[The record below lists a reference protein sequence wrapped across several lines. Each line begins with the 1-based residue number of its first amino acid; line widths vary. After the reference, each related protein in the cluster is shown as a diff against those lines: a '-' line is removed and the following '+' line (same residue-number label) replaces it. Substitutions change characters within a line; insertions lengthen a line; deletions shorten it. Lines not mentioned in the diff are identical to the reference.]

1 MERGRQGGVG
11 EEGLAQVYMRR
22 MTCMSECYAA
32 RVRAWVRLFG
42 WAYGSEPTCMSEW
55 CECVQDVSEECDG
68 DERNGARRKS
78 WVTPGGTQQGT

>member
-1 MERGRQGGVG
+1 
-11 EEGLAQVYMRR
+11 
-22 MTCMSECYAA
+22 
-32 RVRAWVRLFG
+32 
-42 WAYGSEPTCMSEW
+42 MSEW